1 MNEQSTK
8 NYWWRFKHEHVRHTR
23 HLKPIY
29 WGLFSVG
36 GTIAALALAPIILVL
51 CVLLPFGVLGDPA
64 KFYHSIHWLVAN
76 NFVYLILVG
85 IIFAMLW
92 HGVHRFYYVLHDL
105 HIHIGNRTRNS
116 FYAIAI
122 LGALITL
129 CVGW

>member
-51 CVLLPFGVLGDPA
+51 CVLLPFGVLVIRRSSTTA
-64 KFYHSIHWLVAN
+64 F
-76 NFVYLILVG
+76 
-85 IIFAMLW
+85 
-92 HGVHRFYYVLHDL
+92 
-105 HIHIGNRTRNS
+105 T
-116 FYAIAI
+116 
-122 LGALITL
+122 
-129 CVGW
+129 GW

>member
-51 CVLLPFGVLGDPA
+51 CVLLPFG
-64 KFYHSIHWLVAN
+64 N

-105 HIHIGNRTRNS
+105 HIHIGNRTRNI

>member
-23 HLKPIY
+23 HLKTIY

-36 GTIAALALAPIILVL
+36 VTIAALALAPIILV
-51 CVLLPFGVLGDPA
+51 
-64 KFYHSIHWLVAN
+64 
-76 NFVYLILVG
+76 
-85 IIFAMLW
+85 
-92 HGVHRFYYVLHDL
+92 FYYVLHDL
-105 HIHIGNRTRNS
+105 HIHIGNRTRNI